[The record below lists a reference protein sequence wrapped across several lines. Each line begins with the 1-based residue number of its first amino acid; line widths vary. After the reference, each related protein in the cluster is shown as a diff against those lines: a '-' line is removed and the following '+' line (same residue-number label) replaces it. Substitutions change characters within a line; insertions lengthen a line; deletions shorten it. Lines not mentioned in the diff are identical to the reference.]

1 MAIFKKLTAAIL
13 LTAIFTAPVLA
24 ADGVHLGGGRSTQ
37 FYTGGKV
44 DVAEAAKT
52 VFAAAGEINVDSKD
66 VGEIVATGGRIL
78 IHDIRTNEILAAGG
92 HVTIDGVINKDVVV
106 AGGSV
111 VVDGEVGGD
120 LIVASG
126 NIEVS
131 GHIKGDVRL
140 RGGDIKIA
148 PGTIIDGDLNY
159 RGNNELVLPIDARV
173 GGDVVREGMGQ
184 HAYRFWEHLGVVLFG
199 FASLMAFGLVITLF
213 IFAFVVLLV
222 LAPVMARAAEAI
234 DFAPAKAFGYG
245 LLVTLM
251 MPVIFVM
258 LLITLVGIP
267 LALMCLA
274 IFPIIYG
281 LGIVSATHWIGLRVR
296 RLLRPG
302 SFDVALGRR
311 VLWTFVGVVVF
322 VALGFVPFV
331 GNLLQFV
338 IVMMG
343 LGALA
348 LRATARRQAAIP
360 V

>member
-1 MAIFKKLTAAIL
+1 MTIFKKLVAAIL
-13 LTAIFTAPVLA
+13 LAAFFSAPALA
-24 ADGVHLGGGRSTQ
+24 ADGIHIGGGSSTQ

-44 DVAEAAKT
+44 DVTEPAKN
-52 VFAAAGEINVDSKD
+52 VFVAAGEINVDSQD
-66 VGEIVATGGRIL
+66 VGEIIVTGGRIT
-78 IHDIRTNEILAAGG
+78 IHDIRTNEIIAAGG

-111 VVDGEVGGD
+111 VVDGEIGGD

-148 PGTIIDGDLNY
+148 PGTVIDGDLNY
-159 RGNNELVLPIDARV
+159 RANNELILPIDAHV
-173 GGDVVREGMGQ
+173 GGDVSREGAGK

-199 FASLMAFGLVITLF
+199 FASLMAFGFVVTLF
-213 IFAFVVLLV
+213 VFAFFVLLV

-251 MPVIFVM
+251 MPVVFVM

-267 LALMCLA
+267 LALLCLA
-274 IFPIIYG
+274 IFPVIYG
-281 LGIVSATHWIGLRVR
+281 LGIVSATHWIGMRVR
-296 RLLRPG
+296 RLMRPA

-331 GNLLQFV
+331 GNLIQFV

-348 LRATARRQAAIP
+348 LRATTRRQAAIA